1 MARMFSPIV
10 VGYDDSG
17 PARDALALALALAAD
32 ESEIVVVCAYRAGS
46 LSSRVVPP
54 QHGAAGRAD
63 AEARLAAAGERLRGR
78 ERVRCVARP
87 ARSAAAALHEIAQE
101 TDAGLV
107 VVGSSHRG
115 ALGRVLPG
123 TTATQVL
130 AAAPCAVAVAP
141 VALAERRP
149 GPIAS
154 VGAAFDGS
162 PEAVG
167 ALGVAAQLA
176 VERRAVLRAVA
187 VIEPVERA
195 FGWAGAWV
203 YPEYREDTLAAV
215 REDLAA
221 ARAALT
227 AAPAHVTEELVEGD
241 PVTELVRISRQL
253 DVLVLGSRGYGPVGR
268 LLLGS
273 VTARVVTAAACP
285 LLLCPRAGA

>member
-17 PARDALALALALAAD
+17 PARDALALALALAAE

-54 QHGAAGRAD
+54 QHGAAGRTD

-78 ERVRCVARP
+78 ERVRFVARP
-87 ARSAAAALHEIAQE
+87 ARSAAAALHEVAQE

-115 ALGRVLPG
+115 VLPG

-141 VALAERRP
+141 VALAERRM

-167 ALGVAAQLA
+167 ALGVAAQRA

-215 REDLAA
+215 REDIAA

-227 AAPAHVTEELVEGD
+227 AAPAHVTEEFVEGD

-253 DVLVLGSRGYGPVGR
+253 DVLVLGSRSYGPVGR

-285 LLLCPRAGA
+285 LLLCPRAGP